1 MKRNIKFPEIL
12 NRGDNLGKPKKE
24 RNVEMV
30 HKIASNKEVNITKMS
45 DGRNI
50 LNKCRSRIQLR
61 TYFP

>member
-1 MKRNIKFPEIL
+1 L